1 MIVHLP
7 LLRLFITLVFL
18 TALAGCSGGAAVLSS
33 ATPPASPTITLTQ
46 VIPTLKIIHPTSAPD
61 WSQVEAPLSSSIL
74 GTSGGKCEWE
84 ALGWLE
90 QKVFVWVL
98 CQASAA
104 SVPPCRSTGSIDHGG
119 RIARRWNS
127 LPGQRAAAVSSS
139 RASQVVCTQLWCES
153 SRG

>member
-1 MIVHLP
+1 MVHQP

-18 TALAGCSGGAAVLSS
+18 TALTGCSGGAAVLSS
-33 ATPPASPTITLTQ
+33 ATPPASPTKPLTQ
-46 VIPTLKIIHPTSAPD
+46 VIPSLKTIHPTSAPD

-84 ALGWLE
+84 VLGWLE
-90 QKVFVWVL
+90 QKVFVWAL
-98 CQASAA
+98 CQAG
-104 SVPPCRSTGSIDHGG
+104 PG
-119 RIARRWNS
+119 
-127 LPGQRAAAVSSS
+127 PGQRAAAVSSS